1 MDLRHVAV
9 VYRLDRP
16 GGVQSVAFA
25 LIRGLNRRGI
35 VPTILW
41 DVPPN
46 PSLLQRQQ
54 CQAKFEKVR
63 FPVPT
68 LWIDRLPNTL
78 RYLTWIFNTI
88 RYEGMERKYRFA
100 FLFHNGFLVPP
111 GMPHVRYLSG
121 PPLLPQ
127 LEQSGRGLRGLPMRM
142 LRAGYQRVLSKR
154 WPAYEYHRQDCYVI
168 NSRYT
173 AGLFYQAHGVELPVV
188 YPPINLE
195 EWHFDPGDW
204 SQRDCVTFFSRIVDY
219 KRPNWIF
226 RLAKVYPQW
235 HYLIMGGVP
244 PHRIPY
250 LRSLQAQA
258 ERMGIAH
265 RVSFLPNPSY
275 AEVKEA
281 LARTRFYVF
290 PAVNEHFGMTTVE
303 AIAMGAIPFV
313 HDSGGQREIVP
324 LDWLRFSDETFVERF
339 DGITLMSQD
348 ELECVRQGIRSHIN
362 QFSETIAVGKLLEF
376 MDRSEEAAWVEN

>member
-1 MDLRHVAV
+1 MDDTKRIAI

-46 PSLLQRQQ
+46 PYLLQRQQ
-54 CQAKFEKVR
+54 CQAEFERIR

-68 LWIDRLPNTL
+68 YWIDRLPNTF

-88 RYEGMERKYRFA
+88 CYEDMKRNYHFA
-100 FLFHNGFLVPP
+100 FLFHNGFLVPA

-127 LEQSGRGLRGLPMRM
+127 LEQDGRGLRGLPMR
-142 LRAGYQRVLSKR
+142 LFRAGYQRVLSKR
-154 WPAYEYHRQDCYVI
+154 WPAYEFHRQDCYVI
-168 NSRYT
+168 NSHYT

-204 SQRDCVTFFSRIVDY
+204 MQRIYVTFFSRIVDY
-219 KRPNWIF
+219 KRPDWIF
-226 RLAKVYPQW
+226 RLAEAFPQW

-244 PHRIPY
+244 PHRVPY
-250 LRSLQAQA
+250 LRSLQMQA
-258 ERMGIAH
+258 ERMGIAN
-265 RVSFLPNPSY
+265 RVSFLPNPSHM
-275 AEVKEA
+275 EVKQT
-281 LARTRFYVF
+281 LAQTRFYIF

-324 LDWLRFSDETFVERF
+324 LEGLRFSDEAFLERF
-339 DGITLMSQD
+339 GSLCLMTQD
-348 ELECVRQGIRSHIN
+348 ELEDTRCYLRGHIN
-362 QFSETIAVGKLLEF
+362 RFSESIAVDKLLGY
-376 MDRSEEAAWVEN
+376 MDQSMRAV